1 MGLFCV
7 MAVTRWG
14 WGVML
19 RGRGWCLFAGCRGF
33 ACLAAW
39 SFEPPPLFKQRV
51 GPGVP
56 CGAAFVEGYEGCVHE
71 RLVDHLDVLL

>member
-1 MGLFCV
+1 M
-7 MAVTRWG
+7 
-14 WGVML
+14 
-19 RGRGWCLFAGCRGF
+19 RGARGF

-39 SFEPPPLFKQRV
+39 SFESPPLFEQRV

-71 RLVDHLDVLL
+71 RLVDLIDVLL